1 MQQMQQMPMQCLET
15 SFMLTTEVVLEKAK
29 VVSMAAI
36 TMNELTQGDPQIAKS
51 LPWKKGSAAR
61 PAWAEGK
68 GGGGGMARSNEGSEV
83 LVLL

>member
-1 MQQMQQMPMQCLET
+1 
-15 SFMLTTEVVLEKAK
+15 MLTTKVVLVKTK

-36 TMNELTQGDPQIAKS
+36 TMNELTQGAPQIAKS

-61 PAWAEGK
+61 PAWAGE